1 MRLASSSTPLPRDTR
16 AIIATA
22 NRRLKEIFKSGYG
35 YQKCGM
41 QLSHIQPESS
51 PSQNELFDF
60 ADNNLPTENRQ
71 LMKAVD
77 QINRRFPRAI
87 SVAATGFDKTWK
99 SKSDRVSQRYTTDWR
114 ELVCVKC

>member
-1 MRLASSSTPLPRDTR
+1 
-16 AIIATA
+16 
-22 NRRLKEIFKSGYG
+22 
-35 YQKCGM
+35 M